1 MSQSKCA
8 SCAQRE
14 REKGKEER
22 YNGMLLRRST
32 ESFERQLSDVANS
45 CLMSS
50 KSEQGNHPLKLQIIT
65 LT

>member
-1 MSQSKCA
+1 MCLL
-8 SCAQRE
+8 CTERE

-22 YNGMLLRRST
+22 YNDMLLRRST

-50 KSEQGNHPLKLQIIT
+50 KSEQGSHPLKLQIIT